1 LGRDYRKIIENAVK
15 DLRPDTK
22 DKVIKLLDSWGGK
35 RSEEKLKEI
44 LAQDKSQELLKNLEV
59 IEKEEVNVTNDEQ
72 KQLKSMFRES
82 LTFD

>member
-1 LGRDYRKIIENAVK
+1 LGRDYRKIIENAVRISGQI
-15 DLRPDTK
+15 LR
-22 DKVIKLLDSWGGK
+22 IRLLNCWGGK

-59 IEKEEVNVTNDEQ
+59 IEKEVDVTNDEQ